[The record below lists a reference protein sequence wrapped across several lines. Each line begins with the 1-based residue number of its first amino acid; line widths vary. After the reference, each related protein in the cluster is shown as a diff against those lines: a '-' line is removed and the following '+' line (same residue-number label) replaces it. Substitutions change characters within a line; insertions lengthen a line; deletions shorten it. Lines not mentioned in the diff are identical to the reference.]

1 MKRKRLNISFV
12 RVPNFIIRTLP
23 PSELRIW
30 CTIQTHAPSYCVTL
44 TTIMNDLGVK
54 HKYSI
59 QPILK
64 SLLEKG
70 YISAVP
76 MPEHNGALRYK
87 AFIPE
92 QEQV

>member
-1 MKRKRLNISFV
+1 
-12 RVPNFIIRTLP
+12 
-23 PSELRIW
+23 
-30 CTIQTHAPSYCVTL
+30 
-44 TTIMNDLGVK
+44 MNDLGVK